1 MAVFVLAKNKQP
13 LMPCSEKRA
22 RLLLERGR
30 AVVHRRYPFT
40 IRLKD
45 RASGAVQPLRLG
57 IDPGSRVTG
66 LALMREQGGTRHVL
80 NLFELAHR
88 GEAIRAAL
96 AQRRAFRRRRRSAN
110 LRYRAPRFLNRTRPT
125 GWLAPSLQH
134 RVDTVQSWVA
144 RLRRVA
150 PITAISQERVRFDT
164 QQLAN
169 PEISGVQYQQG
180 TLLGYEVREYL
191 LEKWGRQCAYCGAR
205 NTPLE
210 IDHIVPRSR
219 GGSNRVSNL
228 AISCR
233 PCNQDKA
240 SQTLEAFFATSASLK
255 KRLDA
260 HRLTAD
266 ARLARVQRQR
276 TAPLHDAAAVNAT
289 RWALFRALETTGLP
303 IQAASGGRT
312 KYNRQR
318 LGLPKTHAL
327 DAACVGTADQV
338 AGWKRPTWQISATGR
353 GRYQR
358 TRLNRFGFPR
368 GYLMRQKYSHG
379 FQTGDQIIATVPTGK
394 YAGIHQG
401 RVAVRKTGRF
411 NVQTRT
417 GLVQGISHG
426 YCRITQR
433 ADGYGYTLIP
443 TTDSTHPKET
453 ARAGSRQA

>member
-1 MAVFVLAKNKQP
+1 MAVFVLAKNKRP

-45 RASGAVQPLRLG
+45 RASGVAQPLRLG
-57 IDPGSRVTG
+57 IDPGSRATG
-66 LALMREQGGTRHVL
+66 LALMREQGDTRHIL
-80 NLFELAHR
+80 NLFELTHR
-88 GEAIRAAL
+88 GMAIRAAL
-96 AQRRAFRRRRRSAN
+96 VQRRAFRRRRRTSH

-150 PITAISQERVRFDT
+150 PITAISQELVRFDT
-164 QQLAN
+164 QQMAN

-191 LEKWGRQCAYCGAR
+191 LEKWGRQCAYCGAT

-210 IDHIVPRSR
+210 IDHIVPHST
-219 GGSNRVSNL
+219 GGSSRVSNL

-240 SQTLEAFFATSASLK
+240 NQTLEAFFATNAGLT
-255 KRLDA
+255 KRLGA
-260 HRLTAD
+260 HRLTAN
-266 ARLARVQRQR
+266 ARLARVQHQR
-276 TAPLHDAAAVNAT
+276 TAPLHDAAAINAT
-289 RWALFRALETTGLP
+289 RWALFKALETTGLP
-303 IQAASGGRT
+303 VQVASGGRT

-327 DAACVGTADQV
+327 DAACVGTAEQV
-338 AGWKRPTWQISATGR
+338 VGWKRPTWQIKATGR
-353 GRYQR
+353 GSYQR

-368 GYLMRQKYSHG
+368 GYLMRHTYSHG

-394 YAGIHQG
+394 SAGIHQG
-401 RVAVRKTGRF
+401 RVAVRKTGSF

-417 GLVQGISHG
+417 GVVQGINHR
-426 YCRITQR
+426 YCRIAQR

-443 TTDSTHPKET
+443 TDSTHPKEV